1 MVYSSIGDDEE
12 RPRRKAN
19 EAWRDGKLLARF
31 PPPHT
36 STTTAGNDCGH
47 TTADKW
53 PTKRYT
59 NTPLGMKGRSAQLG
73 LHPNQ

>member
-1 MVYSSIGDDEE
+1 MRSSISLDDE

-36 STTTAGNDCGH
+36 STTTA
-47 TTADKW
+47 DK
-53 PTKRYT
+53 RLRT
-59 NTPLGMKGRSAQLG
+59 NVQ
-73 LHPNQ
+73 